1 MLPVA
6 VHVAAVLASGV
17 EDAEDDSFGVALA
30 APLALAD
37 ADAPAHPL
45 TVTTS
50 AAPTST
56 LVSRWVVPPRSTTF
70 AGYSLPIG
78 LTTGE
83 TRCRRRGLRHQRQPS
98 RGEVDGDPTG
108 RVDEARIPDRAADA
122 LPGLAQGGGG

>member
-17 EDAEDDSFGVALA
+17 EDAEDDAFGVALA

-45 TVTTS
+45 TVSTS

-56 LVSRWVVPPRSTTF
+56 LVSRWVVPPRSTTC

-78 LTTGE
+78 L
-83 TRCRRRGLRHQRQPS
+83 
-98 RGEVDGDPTG
+98 PTG
-108 RVDEARIPDRAADA
+108 T
-122 LPGLAQGGGG
+122 